1 MERDFP
7 STVSLE
13 ELGLSKYEARAYFT
27 LISKGE
33 VSGSELAYYSEIPRT
48 KIYPT
53 LLKLEKKKLAI
64 ISKRKPIMC
73 TAVSPEDA
81 FDSIIHEQI
90 NKVNSLNTL
99 VTDLKKINDQSKKTR
114 GATEKSYFHLT
125 ASTTL
130 DNLRNLINASKFSIY
145 VTVDHIGLNLL
156 SACKEQILAALRRD
170 VKVSIIVSPSSMS
183 SDNLKKIPLGAT
195 IKMLETSHND
205 FIFDE
210 VEFLIIDSNTG
221 KGETFPST
229 EILVKNH
236 TELFLEMWKNAF
248 KTDSFENMTNNEINE
263 INHMINIVKENGL
276 HHILSSSF
284 NSKLQFDLLQLLES
298 NGIHLKSKNLKNLI
312 EIMNITL
319 EITCSGN
326 VEFDSKN
333 KTITIESN
341 VNSGHSLP
349 WGTILESY
357 LKQQGNKTKMIYQKK
372 QSNGEKIHIKIN

>member
-1 MERDFP
+1 
-7 STVSLE
+7 
-13 ELGLSKYEARAYFT
+13 
-27 LISKGE
+27 
-33 VSGSELAYYSEIPRT
+33 
-48 KIYPT
+48 
-53 LLKLEKKKLAI
+53 
-64 ISKRKPIMC
+64 MC
-73 TAVSPEDA
+73 TAISPEDA

-114 GATEKSYFHLT
+114 GSSEKRYFQLT
-125 ASTTL
+125 SNTTL
-130 DNLRNLINASKFSIY
+130 DNLRNLINASKFSMY
-145 VTVDHIGLNLL
+145 VTIDHIGLNLL
-156 SACKEQILAALRRD
+156 SACKEQILVALRRD
-170 VKVSIIVSPSSMS
+170 VKVSIIVSPSNMS
-183 SDNLKKIPLGAT
+183 SDSLKKIPLGAT
-195 IKMLETSHND
+195 IKMLEISHND

-210 VEFLIIDSNTG
+210 AEFLIIDSNTC
-221 KGETFPST
+221 KGEIFSSAD
-229 EILVKNH
+229 ILVKNH
-236 TELFLEMWKNAF
+236 TDLFLEMWKNAF

-298 NGIHLKSKNLKNLI
+298 NGIHLKSKNLKNII
-312 EIMNITL
+312 EIMNSTL
-319 EITCSGN
+319 HITCSGN
-326 VEFDSKN
+326 VEFDANN

-372 QSNGEKIHIKIN
+372 QSNGEKIHIKIDSKS